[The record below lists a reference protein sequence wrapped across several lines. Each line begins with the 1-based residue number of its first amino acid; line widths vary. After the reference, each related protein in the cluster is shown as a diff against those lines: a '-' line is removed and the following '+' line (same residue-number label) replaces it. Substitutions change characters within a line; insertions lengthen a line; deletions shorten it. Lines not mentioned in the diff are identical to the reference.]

1 MNLINKL
8 AGLAAILGV
17 LAIILNF
24 LDRVPLIL
32 AWIYHWGD
40 STAWI
45 IKIGLIVIGGIV
57 WFVTRPRM
65 EDEMEVEAEVENN

>member
-24 LDRVPLIL
+24 LDRVPLVL
-32 AWIYHWGD
+32 AWIYKWGE

-45 IKIGLIVIGGIV
+45 IKIGLIVVGGIV

-65 EDEMEVEAEVENN
+65 EDEMEIEAEVEKN

>member
-24 LDRVPLIL
+24 LDRVPLVL
-32 AWIYHWGD
+32 AWIYSWGE
-40 STAWI
+40 STAWM
-45 IKIGLIVIGGIV
+45 IKIGLIVVGGIV

-65 EDEMEVEAEVENN
+65 EDEMEVEPEVENN

>member
-24 LDRVPLIL
+24 LDRVPLVL
-32 AWIYHWGD
+32 AWIYKWGE

-45 IKIGLIVIGGIV
+45 IKIGLIMVGGIV

-65 EDEMEVEAEVENN
+65 EDEMEVEAEMEK